1 MSCKFEFEFSFTVS
15 LLIFLFLLTKA
26 CVDVDYFLAHDGLL
40 VFGLTLVRSRNKEL
54 HRPTCYV
61 CKNLI
66 PVDSS
71 GQFQYRSNRFWQQKY
86 CPTHARDG
94 THRCCSCRRLEP
106 RDTAFSSLTDG
117 RKLCLDCLDSS
128 IMNTDECQPL
138 YREVCEFY
146 ENLNMKVYQ
155 TIPLYLVERQVLNEV
170 KKSENNGHHLFGEIR
185 GVTMT
190 EGCSINAI
198 VEQSRIRD
206 GNETKIKTRRYKLVA
221 YSEVIGIIILYGFPR
236 LLTGRILAHEMMH
249 AWLRLEGYP
258 FISPEVEEGLCEVM
272 AHMWLESQISFMS
285 TSHNNHFEK
294 RLAEY
299 LKYDTE
305 SRTSHPYG
313 TGFRRAKRVI
323 GMYGLKG
330 AIDYIR
336 MTDTF
341 PR

>member
-54 HRPTCYV
+54 HRSTCYV

-206 GNETKIKTRRYKLVA
+206 GNET
-221 YSEVIGIIILYGFPR
+221 
-236 LLTGRILAHEMMH
+236 
-249 AWLRLEGYP
+249 
-258 FISPEVEEGLCEVM
+258 
-272 AHMWLESQISFMS
+272 
-285 TSHNNHFEK
+285 
-294 RLAEY
+294 
-299 LKYDTE
+299 
-305 SRTSHPYG
+305 
-313 TGFRRAKRVI
+313 
-323 GMYGLKG
+323 
-330 AIDYIR
+330 
-336 MTDTF
+336 
-341 PR
+341 